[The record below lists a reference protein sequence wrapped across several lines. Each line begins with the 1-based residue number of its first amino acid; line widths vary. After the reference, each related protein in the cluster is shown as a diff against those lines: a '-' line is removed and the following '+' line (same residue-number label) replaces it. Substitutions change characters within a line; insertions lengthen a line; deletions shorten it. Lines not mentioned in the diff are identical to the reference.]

1 MKHTVCLDA
10 DIRPVSEL
18 GNVKV
23 TSTIESRA
31 LTRVSFSN
39 QTLLEISASWSIFPI
54 DDWFFLGGVCY
65 QL

>member
-39 QTLLEISASWSIFPI
+39 QSLLEVDLVS
-54 DDWFFLGGVCY
+54 L
-65 QL
+65 